1 MESLFDGWDWHDPD
15 GLEARFSSFT
25 EKLTTFDTLEHVASA
40 PPRDS
45 AGLRAAGITGLE
57 FAAFK
62 TQHPEGLA
70 TDIASARARKHAA
83 SDLESGGLSADGV
96 NDLGSGA
103 ARESSTG
110 DPESGGLSAD
120 GAHDLSSGAAR
131 ESGVGGMESGEV
143 SKAGG
148 DSEAEGSF
156 VTQRGPMYRI
166 DGGSLFTELDIA
178 EPLPFDDGSM
188 DWVYAEHLIEHVPL
202 PVAVRWLKE
211 VRRVLTPGGLLRVTT
226 PDLAIY
232 VEGYSGGGFFNRH
245 RRRLSMVKLGPPMPA
260 RRAFMVNQIF
270 YHFGHRWIYDEEELR
285 FVLGEAGFEAENIA
299 VRSFRTGARP
309 DVADL
314 DTSMRSDESIY
325 IEAVA

>member
-96 NDLGSGA
+96 NDLG
-103 ARESSTG
+103 
-110 DPESGGLSAD
+110 
-120 GAHDLSSGAAR
+120 SGAAR